1 MSSFQGPYL
10 GSVTVLNGMFC
21 CSIRCDGFDHILL
34 FFENQVSFHISSFDT
49 KILFFKHFLSDWQW
63 AQVRFNYSAEEF
75 PVSIGVIVFSYTS
88 QLFLPSL
95 EGDMEK
101 RSQFMVWKIIILLH
115 KLYNIKLILFV
126 YLDDVELDTCGSS
139 NFKSIVFIGL
149 FLDMG

>member
-1 MSSFQGPYL
+1 M
-10 GSVTVLNGMFC
+10 N
-21 CSIRCDGFDHILL
+21 
-34 FFENQVSFHISSFDT
+34 
-49 KILFFKHFLSDWQW
+49 KHFLSDWQW

-101 RSQFMVWKIIILLH
+101 RSQFMVWKIIIFLY
-115 KLYNIKLILFV
+115 KLYKIVYIKLILLV

>member
-1 MSSFQGPYL
+1 MRLFEVMSSFQGPYL

-101 RSQFMVWKIIILLH
+101 RSQFMVWKIITYIVVRTLQYS
-115 KLYNIKLILFV
+115 LYLIDFTDLFRR
-126 YLDDVELDTCGSS
+126 C
-139 NFKSIVFIGL
+139 
-149 FLDMG
+149 

>member
-1 MSSFQGPYL
+1 MGC
-10 GSVTVLNGMFC
+10 SVAQFVVMGLIIFYCFLKIRFVFIFLNF
-21 CSIRCDGFDHILL
+21 L
-34 FFENQVSFHISSFDT
+34 FNNI
-49 KILFFKHFLSDWQW
+49 LSDWQW

-101 RSQFMVWKIIILLH
+101 RSQFMVWKIIIFLY
-115 KLYNIKLILFV
+115 KLYKIVYIKLILLV